1 MRKIHKSLGRKVM
14 NHGTVSLNPVCIT
27 EILESHKLKTKTLL
41 PAHILSV
48 LSNFS
53 YAYMTER
60 GK

>member
-1 MRKIHKSLGRKVM
+1 
-14 NHGTVSLNPVCIT
+14 
-27 EILESHKLKTKTLL
+27 L

-60 GK
+60 GKWMENKLVRNLSSFGSLNI